1 MKSKSLFAI
10 KQPAVKA
17 DTTQIKDSVSSISAL
32 IKRRRRQ
39 ILVHSFIYYELNQN
53 LISDTQWSEWA
64 TELENLQSKYP
75 DIADKTEYADIFQ
88 GFDHSTGANL
98 KSAYEQDSIV
108 SIAFRLL
115 HYNP

>member
-1 MKSKSLFAI
+1 MKAKSLFAI

-17 DTTQIKDSVSSISAL
+17 DTVQTKNSEDSISDL

-39 ILVHSFIYYELNQN
+39 ILVHSFIYYELNEN

-64 TELENLQSKYP
+64 IELEKLQADYPGIASKV
-75 DIADKTEYADIFQ
+75 EYADVFKE
-88 GFDHSTGANL
+88 FDHSTGANL
-98 KSAYEQDSIV
+98 RDAYMQDNIV

>member
-1 MKSKSLFAI
+1 MKAKSLFAI
-10 KQPAVKA
+10 KQPVVKEESA
-17 DTTQIKDSVSSISAL
+17 QIKDSESSISTL

-53 LISDTQWSEWA
+53 IISDNQWSEWA
-64 TELENLQSKYP
+64 TELEDLQSKYP
-75 DIADKTEYADIFQ
+75 DIADKTEYAAVFQ

-98 KSAYEQDSIV
+98 REAYMQDNIV

>member
-10 KQPAVKA
+10 KQPVIKA
-17 DTTQIKDSVSSISAL
+17 DTVQIKDSEGSISTL

-53 LISDTQWSEWA
+53 IISDNQWSEWA
-64 TELENLQSKYP
+64 TELEDLQSKYP
-75 DIADKTEYADIFQ
+75 DIADKIEYADVFQ
-88 GFDHSTGANL
+88 EFDHSTGANL
-98 KSAYEQDSIV
+98 RDAYNQPNI
-108 SIAFRLL
+108 ITLAFRLL

>member
-1 MKSKSLFAI
+1 MKAKSLFAI
-10 KQPAVKA
+10 KQPTVKE
-17 DTTQIKDSVSSISAL
+17 DTTQIKDSESSISTL

-53 LISDTQWSEWA
+53 IISDNQWSEWA
-64 TELENLQSKYP
+64 TELEDLQSKHP
-75 DIADKTEYADIFQ
+75 DIADKTEYAKEFK

-98 KSAYEQDSIV
+98 RDVYNRPNIIAL
-108 SIAFRLL
+108 AFRLL

>member
-10 KQPAVKA
+10 KQPVIEA
-17 DTTQIKDSVSSISAL
+17 DTAQIKDSENSISDL

-53 LISDTQWSEWA
+53 IISDTQWSEWA
-64 TELENLQSKYP
+64 LELEKLQSEYP
-75 DIADKTEYADIFQ
+75 DIAAKVEYADVFKE
-88 GFDHSTGANL
+88 FDHSTGANL
-98 KSAYEQDSIV
+98 RDAYNQPNIV
-108 SIAFRLL
+108 TLAFRLL

>member
-17 DTTQIKDSVSSISAL
+17 DTTQIEDSVSSISAL

-64 TELENLQSKYP
+64 LELEKLQADYPNIASKV
-75 DIADKTEYADIFQ
+75 EYAEVFK

>member
-17 DTTQIKDSVSSISAL
+17 DTVQTKNSEDSISDL

-64 TELENLQSKYP
+64 LELEKLQADYS
-75 DIADKTEYADIFQ
+75 DIASKVEYAEVFK

-98 KSAYEQDSIV
+98 KSAYEQDNIV
-108 SIAFRLL
+108 SIAIRLM